1 MKTSWRTSLVA
12 IILIVIIVIGLIMVW
27 FGKIT
32 MTDFGLLCGFLSVIA
47 TVLIGLLGKD
57 AKASSL
63 DKGVANKIN
72 KLYGTE
78 KPE

>member
-1 MKTSWRTSLVA
+1 MKTQRPKL
-12 IILIVIIVIGLIMVW
+12 IGIIGLILILIALIMVW

-32 MTDFGLLCGFLSVIA
+32 MTDFCLFAG
-47 TVLIGLLGKD
+47 VLASILTILGNYFSKD

-63 DKGVANKIN
+63 DKGVAEKVN
-72 KLYGTE
+72 KLYRTE